1 MGILE
6 NADVISLKSW
16 KILQHEDEL
25 SPLDLQDEFQA
36 ITSLSN
42 IHSVSAGEMWDLEAR
57 SLLNDVKRARGFI
70 QGGSKGG

>member
-16 KILQHEDEL
+16 RILKHEDEL

-36 ITSLSN
+36 IMCLSN
-42 IHSVSAGEMWDLEAR
+42 IHCVSAGETWDPEAL
-57 SLLNDVKRARGFI
+57 SLIKNLKRASGLHS
-70 QGGSKGG
+70 GWE

>member
-25 SPLDLQDEFQA
+25 SPLDLQNEFQV
-36 ITSLSN
+36 ITCLSN
-42 IHSVSAGEMWDLEAR
+42 IHSVSAGEM
-57 SLLNDVKRARGFI
+57 
-70 QGGSKGG
+70 